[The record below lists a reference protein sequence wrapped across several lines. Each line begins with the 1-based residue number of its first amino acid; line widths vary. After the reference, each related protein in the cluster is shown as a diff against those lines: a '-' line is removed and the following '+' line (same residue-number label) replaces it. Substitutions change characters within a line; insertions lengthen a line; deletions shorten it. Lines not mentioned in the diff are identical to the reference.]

1 MKLVEPLTTPAAM
14 TALLAPR
21 LHTLEGKRIGLWA
34 NRKLNSQE
42 LLEQVELE
50 LRARHE
56 IAGVI
61 TGVYDPGRVMQ
72 PGEWGPIDTCDAVI
86 LANGD

>member
-1 MKLVEPLTTPAAM
+1 MRLVEPLTTPAAL
-14 TALLAPR
+14 TAKLAPR
-21 LHTLEGKRIGLWA
+21 LDTLEGKRIGLWA
-34 NRKLNSQE
+34 NRKLNSEE

-56 IAGVI
+56 IGGVV
-61 TGVYDPGRVMQ
+61 TGVYNAGRVMQ
-72 PGEWGPIDTCDAVI
+72 PGEWGPIHTCDAVI